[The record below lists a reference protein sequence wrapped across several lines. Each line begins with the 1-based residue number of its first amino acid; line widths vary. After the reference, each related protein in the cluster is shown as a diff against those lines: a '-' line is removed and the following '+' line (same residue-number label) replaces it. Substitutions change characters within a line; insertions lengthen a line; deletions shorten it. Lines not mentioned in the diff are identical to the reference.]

1 MFFKDDNTYNDIREK
16 SIRQWLEDM
25 SVHEDIT
32 VRGGVKV
39 TGDYIDDLKKQIAAL
54 EEKNALKDRYLK
66 QMKQKVTEN
75 KSRNAEN

>member
-16 SIRQWLEDM
+16 SIRQWLDDM
-25 SVHEDIT
+25 SSHEDIT

-39 TGDYIDDLKKQIAAL
+39 TREYMDDLKKQIAAL

-66 QMKQKVTEN
+66 QMKEKITKADQTD
-75 KSRNAEN
+75 

>member
-16 SIRQWLEDM
+16 SIRQWLDDM
-25 SVHEDIT
+25 SSHEDIT

-39 TGDYIDDLKKQIAAL
+39 TREYMDDLKKQIAAL

-66 QMKQKVTEN
+66 QMKEKIT
-75 KSRNAEN
+75 KAEQTD